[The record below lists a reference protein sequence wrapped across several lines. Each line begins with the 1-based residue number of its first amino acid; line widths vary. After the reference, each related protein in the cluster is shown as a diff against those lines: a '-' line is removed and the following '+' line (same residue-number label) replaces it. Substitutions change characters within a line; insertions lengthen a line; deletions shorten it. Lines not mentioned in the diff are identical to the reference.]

1 MELNTFYDYHADNTR
16 IGKSGL
22 DLISKSPLKFY
33 FERIWEGRA
42 PLDTKALRLGKF
54 YHAYLFEP
62 ERLDLDFYILK
73 ERAIL
78 ASLIRGGAKSPRATT
93 VYKEWLAEQVEECGI
108 KTMVSEEYSD
118 LAQPMKDALL
128 RNPSIAA
135 LLNHKGECEKTILW
149 ECNGVKMKSKLDKY
163 IAEFWA
169 GIPEL
174 HELYGYEVII
184 DYKTTEDAT
193 DSGFAKSAYKYFYDK
208 QNAMYV
214 DSVGGNAKF
223 IFIVQEKSFPYLAKI
238 HQLSEEDIDRGREIY
253 QADVKKY
260 KTCMEKFAATQD
272 VFASFEG
279 YENDK
284 EINTIFLP
292 NWAR

>member
-1 MELNTFYDYHADNTR
+1 MELKETFYDYHADNTR

-22 DLISKSPLKFY
+22 DLINKSPLKFY
-33 FERIWEGRA
+33 FERIWEGRTA
-42 PLDTKALRLGKF
+42 LDTKALRLGKF
-54 YHAYLFEP
+54 YHAYLFER

-73 ERAIL
+73 ERAKL
-78 ASLIRGGAKSPRATT
+78 AQIGGAKPRSTT
-93 VYKEWLAEQVEECGI
+93 VYKEWLANEIEECGI

-135 LLNHKGECEKTILW
+135 LLNHSGECEKTILW

-163 IAEFWA
+163 IELFSCDL
-169 GIPEL
+169 PEL
-174 HELYGYEVII
+174 EELDGYEIII

-253 QADVKKY
+253 QADVEKY

-284 EINTIFLP
+284 EINTVFLP

>member
-1 MELNTFYDYHADNTR
+1 MELKETFYDYHADNTR

-22 DLISKSPLKFY
+22 DLINKSPLKFY
-33 FERIWEGRA
+33 FERIWEGRT
-42 PLDTKALRLGKF
+42 PLDTKALRLGKY

-73 ERAIL
+73 ERAKL
-78 ASLIRGGAKSPRATT
+78 AQIGGAKPRATT
-93 VYKEWLAEQVEECGI
+93 AYKEWLANEIEECGI
-108 KTMVSEEYSD
+108 KTMVPEEYSD

-135 LLNHKGECEKTILW
+135 LLNHSGECEKAILW

-163 IAEFWA
+163 IAEF
-169 GIPEL
+169 GSNLPEL
-174 HELYGYEVII
+174 DELDGYEVII

-214 DSVGGNAKF
+214 DATGGNAKF

-253 QADVKKY
+253 QADVEKY
-260 KTCMEKFAATQD
+260 KTCMEKFATTQD

-284 EINTIFLP
+284 EINTVFLP
-292 NWAR
+292 NYPR

>member
-1 MELNTFYDYHADNTR
+1 MVQENFYDYHADNKR

-22 DLISKSPLKFY
+22 DLINKSPLKYY
-33 FERIWEGRA
+33 FERIWEGRT

-62 ERLDLDFYILK
+62 ERLSLDFYILK
-73 ERAIL
+73 ERAVMAQI
-78 ASLIRGGAKSPRATT
+78 GGAKPRATT
-93 VYKEWLAEQVEECGI
+93 AYKEWLASQVEECGI

-135 LLNHKGECEKTILW
+135 LLNHQGECEKTVLW
-149 ECNGVKMKSKLDKY
+149 ECNVVKMKSKLDKY
-163 IAEFWA
+163 IEQFNSDL
-169 GIPEL
+169 PEL
-174 HELYGYEVII
+174 EELNGCELII
-184 DYKTTEDAT
+184 DYKTTEDAGT
-193 DSGFAKSAYKYFYDK
+193 GFLKSAYKYRYDV

-238 HQLSEEDIDRGREIY
+238 YQLSEEDIDRAREIY
-253 QADVKKY
+253 QADVEKY
-260 KTCMEKFAATQD
+260 KTCMDKFAVTQD

-279 YENDK
+279 YENEK
-284 EINTIFLP
+284 EINTLFLP
-292 NWAR
+292 SWER